1 MLENAKYPYCY
12 RVKREITDLYKC
24 LSGNCKV
31 ALRGLPHTFYLE
43 LATVLIKKT
52 SKKDDPLNILIEKS
66 TKVKHWSA
74 FAPEDK
80 DAILDIIE
88 EEIITLLA
96 NDPILY
102 ANIIIPKVL
111 KEYYTKRICW
121 IISLLT
127 PFTYE
132 VQEETR

>member
-12 RVKREITDLYKC
+12 RVRREITDFYKC

-52 SKKDDPLNILIEKS
+52 AKKDDPLNILIEKYN
-66 TKVKHWSA
+66 TVKSWRA
-74 FAPEDK
+74 YTPEDK

-88 EEIITLLA
+88 EEVITLLA
-96 NDPILY
+96 NDPILD
-102 ANIIIPKVL
+102 ANITIPKIL
-111 KEYYTKRICW
+111 KEYYTRRICW
-121 IISLLT
+121 IISSLT

-132 VQEETR
+132 IQEETR